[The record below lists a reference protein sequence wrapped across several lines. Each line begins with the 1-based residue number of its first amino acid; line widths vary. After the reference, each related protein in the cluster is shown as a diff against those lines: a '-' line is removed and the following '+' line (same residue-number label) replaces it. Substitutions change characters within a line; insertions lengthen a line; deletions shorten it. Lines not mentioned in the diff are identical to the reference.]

1 MTLVLRID
9 NYDVLENGGPASITL
24 FEKGAQI
31 GRKGADWVLPDPA
44 RHISSHHFD
53 ITYSGGTYWLTD
65 VSTNGTFLQ
74 GQRYRL
80 DGAHPIKNGD
90 RFTVGHYVIVAELS
104 GNATAGSGMLQ
115 SPPTSQPYGGAPQAD
130 DDPWDFGGGA
140 LDPVNP
146 MPAQRAD
153 PHHLDDIAQD
163 FIPVHGQPSQ
173 PPSGLQQ
180 PPQPSGQ
187 YGGQLSVPPT
197 GFGGQPGGAP
207 QVPPVQPG
215 PPPQTPPAGG
225 PPPQVPP
232 VQPGPPPQV
241 APVDGPPPQVA
252 PVEQPPAQ
260 VPQPPVGMP
269 EPPRPPIAPSAPT
282 PLKPPMPSEAPR
294 GAPAAQAA
302 PATVATNDDV
312 LRAFCQG
319 AGLPPDSYAGSDT
332 LALAHDLGK
341 AVRVATTEI
350 MTMLQD
356 RAAVKQFTRGGER
369 TMRSATGN
377 NPLKF
382 LPDSEQALEAL
393 FLKHRDGF
401 MTGPDGFENALR
413 DIRRHQTA
421 VFAALQ
427 PALAEVLAGLSPE
440 EIEEGRGSGL
450 LSGSGK
456 GKAWEAFVERWDAKA
471 DKGENGMLDAF
482 LEAFAEAYARAASRA
497 DG

>member
-24 FEKGAQI
+24 FEKGAQV
-31 GRKGADWVLPDPA
+31 GRNGSMDWCLPDPA

-53 ITYSGGTYWLTD
+53 ISYSGGTYWLTD

-104 GNATAGSGMLQ
+104 GNATAAAGMIQ
-115 SPPTSQPYGGAPQAD
+115 SPPTSHPHGSAPAAD
-130 DDPWDFGGGA
+130 DDPWDFGGGS

-163 FIPVHGQPSQ
+163 FVPVPGQSTP

-180 PPQPSGQ
+180 PPQATGL
-187 YGGQLSVPPT
+187 YGGQLSMPPT
-197 GFGGQPGGAP
+197 GLGSQGGAAP
-207 QVPPVQPG
+207 QVPPVLTPSG
-215 PPPQTPPAGG
+215 PPPQTPPVDA
-225 PPPQVPP
+225 
-232 VQPGPPPQV
+232 GPPPQV
-241 APVDGPPPQVA
+241 APVDAGPPPQVA
-252 PVEQPPAQ
+252 PVEAPPAQ
-260 VPQPPVGMP
+260 VPQPPVEMP
-269 EPPRPPIAPSAPT
+269 ETPRPPIAPSAPT
-282 PLKPPMPSEAPR
+282 PLKPPMPSGAPR
-294 GAPAAQAA
+294 ATPAAPAAA
-302 PATVATNDDV
+302 PTVATNDDV
-312 LRAFCQG
+312 LRAFCEG
-319 AGLPPDSYAGSDT
+319 AGLPPDRYAGSDT
-332 LALAHDLGK
+332 LSLARDLGK
-341 AVRVATTEI
+341 AVRVATNEI

-369 TMRSATGN
+369 TLRSATGN

-401 MTGPDGFENALR
+401 MKGPDGFENALR

-427 PALAEVLAGLSPE
+427 PALAQVLSGLSPE
-440 EIEEGRGSGL
+440 EIEEARGSGL

-456 GKAWEAFVERWDAKA
+456 GRAWETFVERWDAKA

-482 LEAFAEAYARAASRA
+482 LEAFAEAYARAVSRA